1 MINASRAIRTLGVYH
16 MQVSGMSEYLDVY
29 PMMKLGMPP
38 APILWEYYGS
48 FYIVPME
55 HVAEIMEAVK
65 LHEKSTKK
73 SAWGRPTISL
83 EDATPIDYELG
94 RMLSRRAGYEKLKA
108 RKDDGDKGG
117 E

>member
-1 MINASRAIRTLGVYH
+1 MIRTMPLYH
-16 MQVSGMSEYLDVY
+16 MQAGELSRILDVNEL
-29 PMMKLGMPP
+29 MALNMPP
-38 APILWEYYGS
+38 APILWEYWGS
-48 FYIVPME
+48 FYLVPME

-65 LHEKSTKK
+65 LHKKSTKK